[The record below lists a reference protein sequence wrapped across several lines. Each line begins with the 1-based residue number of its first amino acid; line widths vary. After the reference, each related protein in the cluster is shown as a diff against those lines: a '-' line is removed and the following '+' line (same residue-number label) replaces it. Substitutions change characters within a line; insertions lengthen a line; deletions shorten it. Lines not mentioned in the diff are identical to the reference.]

1 MNRLEA
7 HKLKKTARPLVAL
20 AFAGYL
26 QDLCGFVA
34 KVAACRMETK
44 HRCHAFKRFKAG
56 TVATVPLRRSFQA
69 FAREI
74 QAPGTKAG
82 EPSAKMGNEHSDLK

>member
-1 MNRLEA
+1 
-7 HKLKKTARPLVAL
+7 
-20 AFAGYL
+20 
-26 QDLCGFVA
+26 
-34 KVAACRMETK
+34 METK
-44 HRCHAFKRFKAG
+44 HRCAFKRFKAG